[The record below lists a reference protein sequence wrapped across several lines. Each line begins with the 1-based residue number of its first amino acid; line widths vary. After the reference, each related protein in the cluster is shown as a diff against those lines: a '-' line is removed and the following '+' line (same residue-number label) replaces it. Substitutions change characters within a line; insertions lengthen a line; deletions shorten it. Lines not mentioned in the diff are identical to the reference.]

1 MANCYRKIVKLV
13 KETPNDFD
21 LGSKVRQLIWD
32 AEEFDI
38 QPDPTQLTIDD
49 VLNDLNNGRD

>member
-1 MANCYRKIVKLV
+1 MANCYKKIVKLV

-32 AEEFDI
+32 AGEFDI
-38 QPDPTQLTIDD
+38 QPDPKQLTIDD
-49 VLNDLNNGRD
+49 VLNDLNHGRD